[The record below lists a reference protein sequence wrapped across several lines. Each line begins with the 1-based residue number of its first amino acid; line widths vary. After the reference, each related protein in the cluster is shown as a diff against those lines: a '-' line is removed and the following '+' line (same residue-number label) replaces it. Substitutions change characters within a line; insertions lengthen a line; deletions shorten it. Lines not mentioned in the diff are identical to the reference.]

1 MMRDDNSHP
10 KPMDPPGHGQHH
22 PTTTT
27 TTTTSGP
34 KVVALDWIKLDVN
47 YFRTLPGILKIV
59 EFVLGIICM
68 ACGAPARLG
77 ATHFFL
83 FVVVLTFLI
92 TSFWI
97 LIYLFAIREGLVLR
111 IPWVTLEFYYTT
123 GATAFYFIAMVVQF
137 AAVSGYDF
145 PSGTAAAVFALFN
158 TLVYGAATFFLFKDW
173 RSSAS
178 ATPNSVP

>member
-1 MMRDDNSHP
+1 MMRDEGVHPPPP
-10 KPMDPPGHGQHH
+10 KPAEPGHMT
-22 PTTTT
+22 TTTT

-34 KVVALDWIKLDVN
+34 KVVTLDWIKLDVN
-47 YFRTLPGILKIV
+47 YFRTIPGILKV
-59 EFVLGIICM
+59 AEFILGIICM
-68 ACGAPARLG
+68 ACGAPARFS

-97 LIYLFAIREGLVLR
+97 LIYLFAIREGLILR
-111 IPWVTLEFYYTT
+111 IPWITLEFYYTT

-137 AAVSGYDF
+137 VAVSGYDF

-158 TLVYGAATFFLFKDW
+158 TVVYGAATFFLFKDW

-178 ATPNSVP
+178 SSPNNIP